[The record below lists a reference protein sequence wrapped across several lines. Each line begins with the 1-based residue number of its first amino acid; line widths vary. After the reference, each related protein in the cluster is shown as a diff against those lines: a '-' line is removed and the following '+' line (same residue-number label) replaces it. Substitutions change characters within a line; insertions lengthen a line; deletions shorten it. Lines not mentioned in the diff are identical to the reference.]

1 MAPQRKRKHTSLE
14 DQPSKQTA
22 SSKTQPDIQVFGS
35 IGKPNVFE
43 TGLKKRKTI
52 HQRDPTPPPTTRA
65 PSVKADNKRKRDL
78 ETVKEEVSE
87 GELGPASETSKRIFK
102 QPAIRDV
109 ATPKSRRIKNVQPVD
124 TPSRSAAALFEQMK
138 LDVSTKAIPFA
149 LNGSQSAYNTP
160 PYTPEAAE
168 DTSTQLPKELDDL
181 LMMHAAFLS
190 ALSMYYA
197 HNGTTSPADVKTLL
211 LMVTKSWKKRTVAL
225 DDLQILMAINQEV
238 DTGFMLQDLGRAGVC
253 LIKSQPR
260 GRAMKRAASFV
271 DEVDLNA
278 RFEDALRKRWRN
290 WSMATPSGG
299 SNATLFI
306 DQLPLAEITRSE
318 FVDKSAPVFARGQQ
332 RLAYLK
338 ASQAASQP
346 ESSAPAVITTE
357 HKSTEAVQNRGSSLL
372 DRVLAKQALT
382 SSLPAGPTR
391 KQLERKAALH
401 RLEDIARVIDL
412 LAAGRA
418 RCSFSMQAMVQHLQ
432 QSLRNPISKEE
443 IQQCLSLMATEITP
457 GFVSLVC
464 SGAVMGVI
472 VTRGRKV
479 DLDELRQRVQATC
492 A

>member
-14 DQPSKQTA
+14 DQPSKQT
-22 SSKTQPDIQVFGS
+22 TRPDIQVFGT
-35 IGKPNVFE
+35 IGKPNVFDN
-43 TGLKKRKTI
+43 GSKKRKTI

-78 ETVKEEVSE
+78 ETVEEE
-87 GELGPASETSKRIFK
+87 GSDEELAPASEASQRIFK
-102 QPAIRDV
+102 QPAKRDV
-109 ATPKSRRIKNVQPVD
+109 AIPKSKRIKNVQPVD
-124 TPSRSAAALFEQMK
+124 TPSRSTTTLFEQMK

-149 LNGSQSAYNTP
+149 LNGGPSAYNTP
-160 PYTPEAAE
+160 PYTPEAE
-168 DTSTQLPKELDDL
+168 GDTSTQLPKELDDL

-211 LMVTKSWKKRTVAL
+211 PMITKIWKKRTVAL
-225 DDLQILMAINQEV
+225 DDLQVLMAINKEV
-238 DTGFMLQDLGRAGVC
+238 DTGFVLQDLGRAGVC
-253 LIKSQPR
+253 LIRSQPR
-260 GRAMKRAASFV
+260 GRAIKRAASFV
-271 DEVDLNA
+271 DEADLNA
-278 RFEDALRKRWRN
+278 RFENALRKRWSN
-290 WSMATPSGG
+290 WIMATPTESC
-299 SNATLFI
+299 NATLFI

-318 FVDKSAPVFARGQQ
+318 SVNKAAPVFARGQQ
-332 RLAYLK
+332 RLADLK
-338 ASQAASQP
+338 ASQAAAQP
-346 ESSAPAVITTE
+346 ECTAPTLVTTE
-357 HKSTEAVQNRGSSLL
+357 HKSTQAVQNRGSSLL
-372 DRVLAKQALT
+372 DRVLARQALS

-401 RLEDIARVIDL
+401 RVEDIARVLDL

-443 IQQCLSLMATEITP
+443 IQQCLSLMATQITP

-479 DLDELRQRVQATC
+479 DLDELRQRVQTAC